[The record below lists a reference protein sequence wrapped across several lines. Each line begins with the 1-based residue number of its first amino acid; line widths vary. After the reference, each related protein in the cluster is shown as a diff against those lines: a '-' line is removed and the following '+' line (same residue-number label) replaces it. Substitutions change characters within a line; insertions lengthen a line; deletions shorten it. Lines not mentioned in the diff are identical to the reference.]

1 MPDPSQLSRTGT
13 VGLWLATFVLSLG
26 CWFIF
31 VGKLGWDELVV
42 ALVCSA
48 IAASASQ
55 LVWAQ
60 HAAAFRDHTGKF
72 LQMWR
77 LPKYMITGS
86 WEIFSVLLRQ
96 LFGGMPAES
105 LVLAVRYD
113 PVSDDPADAALR
125 ALAIAY
131 TTSTPNFVVIGIDRK
146 RGRLVYHQIKRSPV
160 LPVTVKLGARP

>member
-1 MPDPSQLSRTGT
+1 MPDRQELSRTGAT
-13 VGLWLATFVLSLG
+13 GLWIATFVLALG
-26 CWFIF
+26 AWFVF
-31 VGKLGWDELVV
+31 VGKLGWDELIA
-42 ALVCSA
+42 ALVCAA

-55 LVWAQ
+55 LVWSQ

-77 LPKYMITGS
+77 LPKYMIIGS

-96 LFGGMPAES
+96 LFGGKPAES

-113 PVSDDPADAALR
+113 PVSEDPSDAALR

-131 TTSTPNFVVIGIDRK
+131 TTSTPNFVVIGIDRP
-146 RGRLVYHQIKRSPV
+146 RRRLIFHQIKRSPV
-160 LPVTVKLGARP
+160 LPVTVELGARP

>member
-1 MPDPSQLSRTGT
+1 MPDRSQLSRTGA
-13 VGLWLATFVLSLG
+13 VGLWLAMFVLSLVS
-26 CWFIF
+26 WFVF
-31 VGKLGWDELVV
+31 VGKLDWDELIV
-42 ALVCSA
+42 ALACSA

-55 LVWAQ
+55 LVWSQ
-60 HAAAFRDHTGKF
+60 HAAAFRDRTGKF
-72 LQMWR
+72 LEMWR

-96 LFGGMPAES
+96 LFGGKPAES
-105 LVLAVRYD
+105 LVLGVRYD

-146 RGRLVYHQIKRSPV
+146 RSRLIFHQIKRSPV
-160 LPVTVKLGARP
+160 LPVTVQLGARP

>member
-1 MPDPSQLSRTGT
+1 MPDPSQLGRTGA
-13 VGLWLATFVLSLG
+13 VGLWLASFVFALVS
-26 CWFIF
+26 WFVF
-31 VGKLGWDELVV
+31 VGKLGWDELIV
-42 ALVCSA
+42 ALVCAA

-55 LVWAQ
+55 LVWSQ
-60 HAAAFRDHTGKF
+60 HAAAFRDHSGKF

-96 LFGGMPAES
+96 LFGGKRAES
-105 LVLAVRYD
+105 LVLQVPYD
-113 PVSDDPADAALR
+113 PVSDDPGDAALR

-131 TTSTPNFVVIGIDRK
+131 TTSTPNFVVIGIDRE

-160 LPVTVKLGARP
+160 LPMTVKLGARP